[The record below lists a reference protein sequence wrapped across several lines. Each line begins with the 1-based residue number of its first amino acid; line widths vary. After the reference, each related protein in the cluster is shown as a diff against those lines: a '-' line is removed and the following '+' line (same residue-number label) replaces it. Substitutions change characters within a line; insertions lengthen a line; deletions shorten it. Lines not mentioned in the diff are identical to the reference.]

1 MTTGDPERRRRLLE
15 DPVGKTLIRLAL
27 PMAIGITAILF
38 FNLVDTFWVGQLG
51 PTQLAAMGFTFP
63 VAMVISNLT
72 IGLSIGATAAIARA
86 LGEGKNERV
95 RKLTTHSLL
104 LALLVVVTVSTLGI
118 LTIDPLFTA
127 LGAEASTLPLIREYM
142 VPWYLG
148 VGLLVI
154 PMLSNGAVR
163 ATGDTR
169 TPALVMV
176 AAGLVNAVTDP
187 ILIFGLGPIPA
198 MGLAGAAYA
207 TVGSWLVSMSG
218 ALYMV
223 HFRERMLELAIPKL
237 RELRESWK
245 AVLHVGL
252 PAAGTNL
259 LTPLAAGAVTRIV
272 AGHGQHAVAAY
283 GVGTRLEMMAMIGVL
298 ALTSAITPFIG
309 QNHGARKGGRIQETL
324 TWVTKAS
331 LVWGIGMAVVLFVAA
346 EPLATVFN
354 DDADVI
360 DMTTLY
366 LRIVPIGFFPY
377 GMAILVASMF
387 NALDM
392 PVKATALAA
401 LRLLALAIPLAWI
414 GSVLFDLAGLFAGIA
429 VANGIMGLVAG
440 VYARREI
447 AALCDDLAEEP
458 AVPAAAE

>member
-1 MTTGDPERRRRLLE
+1 VTTGDPERRRRLLE